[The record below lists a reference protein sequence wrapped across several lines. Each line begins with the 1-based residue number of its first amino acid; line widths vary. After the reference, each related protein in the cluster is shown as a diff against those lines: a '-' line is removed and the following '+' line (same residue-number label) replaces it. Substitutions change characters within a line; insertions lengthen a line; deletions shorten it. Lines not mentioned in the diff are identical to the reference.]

1 MGLNFF
7 ASQKIQFRDK
17 DDPQPLIERSGRKKT
32 QLVRTPVHAV
42 HRLVG
47 DLQDWDIIAYF
58 GKIIGRRQGHLKF
71 SKKNCEINSIQPNQ
85 IAGSVPIMTELSYF
99 FRPMKDEYTS
109 AL

>member
-17 DDPQPLIERSGRKKT
+17 DDPQSLIERSGRKKT

-47 DLQDWDIIAYF
+47 DLPD
-58 GKIIGRRQGHLKF
+58 
-71 SKKNCEINSIQPNQ
+71 
-85 IAGSVPIMTELSYF
+85 
-99 FRPMKDEYTS
+99 
-109 AL
+109 